1 MDASVAARWPVP
13 HYRAAFSR
21 DPMAHEL
28 RLVPT
33 SLKLAS
39 EYKRATHRNL
49 RHSDRWVNVPF
60 GFKDVDVVERLVT
73 DDGELA
79 PIRCCGRVYC
89 YVYDKGPKP
98 VATFLAPLP
107 DDSDPAFRSVPALI
121 ASLGDFE
128 GVPDAKRGKYIGNSF
143 STTLPTSRLKRHE
156 VEVAP
161 DIYHDGHNFS
171 DGCGLISPALARDA
185 ARRARHDESDG
196 GGAMQVRFGGSKGM
210 LVVDPRMGPTV
221 RRTLLSPSMV
231 KAPSGD
237 LRLEVKEF
245 ASIKKEGNMLFLQVL
260 VCLEHLLGDA
270 AHLLHELLRVFIRK
284 TLMWTPADV
293 DGGGGY
299 SGDATGEQL
308 ARLSTA
314 LKALQVVDESLALEG
329 DEEEDLVDLR
339 LRGPLGVDGKP
350 EEASVLKA
358 IRAAVPFCVEIKLSQ
373 RVFHRRDVPDS
384 LVDFH
389 TADVSEKQDEHPVR
403 PPVARVLRLRPVGW
417 IEGGRVS
424 RGRRRIS
431 RQAPRLAVAVHAS
444 RRRQKINGGRAA
456 GRPGL

>member
-1 MDASVAARWPVP
+1 M
-13 HYRAAFSR
+13 
-21 DPMAHEL
+21 
-28 RLVPT
+28 
-33 SLKLAS
+33 
-39 EYKRATHRNL
+39 
-49 RHSDRWVNVPF
+49 
-60 GFKDVDVVERLVT
+60 T

-128 GVPDAKRGKYIGNSF
+128 GVPDLKKGKYMGLNF

-185 ARRARHDESDG
+185 ARRARHDESDA

-221 RRTLLSPSMV
+221 RRMLLSPSMV

-293 DGGGGY
+293 DGSGGGY

-314 LKALQVVDESLALEG
+314 LKALQVVDESLELEG

-373 RVFHRRDVPDS
+373 RVFI
-384 LVDFH
+384 
-389 TADVSEKQDEHPVR
+389 TAQS
-403 PPVARVLRLRPVGW
+403 
-417 IEGGRVS
+417 
-424 RGRRRIS
+424 
-431 RQAPRLAVAVHAS
+431 
-444 RRRQKINGGRAA
+444 
-456 GRPGL
+456 